1 MLATL
6 QSITKE
12 LDELLS
18 ELDPSALHA
27 SDAVKLLEESTAIEK
42 RAVAIRTLVAD
53 RAADSSDWTRNGH
66 RSPEEWLA
74 AKTGTSFGQA
84 RSTLETSAKLEEL
97 PKTSDEL
104 RRGRLSATQLNEIG
118 PAATP
123 ENEERLLGAAKKES
137 FKGLKGTCAKEKAK
151 ARSVD
156 DEAARHARIH
166 KERHHRSW
174 TDAEGGYCYSGRN
187 TAMAGARFDA
197 ALAAETE
204 KVFKAAH
211 AEGRRESSE
220 AYRAD
225 ALLNLITS
233 GGANV
238 DSTVV
243 IRVDDSAL
251 RDGEGTAETPTGP
264 IPVREAIGAILA
276 GAFVKVLATN
286 GVDVSRWPIRVVT
299 GRRRSIPPSSSVTAI
314 AVCVRGAHRPIAC
327 RCTTTASTTA
337 RRGQPP
343 TGTWPRC
350 VPSTTTSSPTAVTA
364 SRVGPVRGRGAVRR
378 SQGAGTPPLV
388 TPTGRG
394 AILGDGTRRVCRD
407 DRPVPLAV

>member
-6 QSITKE
+6 ERLIGE
-12 LDELLS
+12 LDEVLVA
-18 ELDPSALHA
+18 LDPAALHPR
-27 SDAVKLLEESTAIEK
+27 DAVKLLDEFTAIEH
-42 RAVAIRTLVAD
+42 RAVAGRTLVAD

-174 TDAEGGYCYSGRN
+174 TDAEGAYCYSGRN
-187 TAMAGARFDA
+187 TAMAGAQFDA
-197 ALAAETE
+197 ALAAEAE
-204 KVFKAAH
+204 AVFKAAY
-211 AEGRRESSE
+211 AEGRRESAE

-225 ALLNLITS
+225 ALLNLVTG
-233 GGANV
+233 GGASV
-238 DSTVV
+238 DTTVV
-243 IRVDDSAL
+243 IRVDESAL
-251 RDGEGTAETPTGP
+251 RNERGAAESSTGP
-264 IPVREAIGAILA
+264 VPVNEAIGAILA
-276 GAFVKVLATN
+276 GAFIKVLLTD
-286 GVDVSRWPIRVVT
+286 GVDVAKVAHP
-299 GRRRSIPPSSSVTAI
+299 GRRRPAVLDTAI
-314 AVCVRGAHRPIAC
+314 FERDGYRCVRPGCSSAHRLQVHHYRIDY
-327 RCTTTASTTA
+327 
-337 RRGQPP
+337 GKK
-343 TGTWPRC
+343 G
-350 VPSTTTSSPTAVTA
+350 PTAYWNLATLC
-364 SRVGPVRGRGAVRR
+364 SFDHDLITYGGHRLEGGPGAWAWRG
-378 SQGAGTPPLV
+378 PP
-388 TPTGRG
+388 
-394 AILGDGTRRVCRD
+394 
-407 DRPVPLAV
+407 